1 MVFLSTVA
9 AVLVA
14 LVGVLIWYSVLSTK
28 QLLSLSEDLESLSE
42 FIEEYRVHLETIY
55 NMETFYGEPII
66 QNLIA
71 HTKDVEKQIKKFKEI
86 YSLSADNSQEDFLEE
101 DSAFDEEK
109 EE

>member
-1 MVFLSTVA
+1 VD
-9 AVLVA
+9 
-14 LVGVLIWYSVLSTK
+14 
-28 QLLSLSEDLESLSE
+28 DLKKFSD
-42 FIEEYRVHLETIY
+42 FIEEYRIHLETVY

-71 HTKDVEKQIKKFKEI
+71 HTKDVEKQIKTFKEI
-86 YSLSADNSQEDFLEE
+86 YNLSADNSQEDFLEE